1 MGKYIIHFDDKHWQ
15 DLDDELYYRCFEIP
29 WFSTTKTTI
38 SRLTPYT
45 EDSAYAHGYT
55 EAESKYREIR
65 DELEKQAYQRGY
77 ETAKHECEDCQK
89 IRYDAEQ
96 ELVKKAYDTAYA
108 DAEEIYDSGKRA
120 MYQKGLK
127 DAWEAAR
134 KIVLPGDVSGI
145 YLADLEEIFDR
156 SSLQDVIK
164 DYSASECIEKI
175 RAYEQ
180 EKKELFLVGDEVEG
194 DEDGQRGVVID
205 SRFENSQVAVLTG
218 NSKVYSW
225 WSKCAIHKTG
235 RHFPEIAEV
244 MQKMKES
251 DNG

>member
-1 MGKYIIHFDDKHWQ
+1 MERSESVEAYIIHFDDKPWQ
-15 DLDDELYYRCFEIP
+15 DLDNELYYRCFEIP

-77 ETAKHECEDCQK
+77 EG
-89 IRYDAEQ
+89 
-96 ELVKKAYDTAYA
+96 AYDTAYA
-108 DAEEIYDSGKRA
+108 DAEEIYDSGKRV

-134 KIVLPGDVSGI
+134 KIC
-145 YLADLEEIFDR
+145 LEECDGGMQI
-156 SSLQDVIK
+156 SVIK
-164 DYSASECIEKI
+164 DIFNVSYYRDALRDYSASECIEKI
-175 RAYEQ
+175 RAYEL
-180 EKKELFLVGDEVEG
+180 EKEEIQLWDEVING
-194 DEDGQRGVVID
+194 RNFKGTVTDIKDDGMLTIFCQDGTWIN
-205 SRFENSQVAVLTG
+205 SHTRFW
-218 NSKVYSW
+218 K
-225 WSKCAIHKTG
+225 KTG

-244 MQKMKES
+244 LQKMKENN
-251 DNG
+251 DNK

>member
-77 ETAKHECEDCQK
+77 KE
-89 IRYDAEQ
+89 
-96 ELVKKAYDTAYA
+96 AYDTAYA
-108 DAEEIYDSGKRA
+108 DAEEIYESGKRA

-134 KIVLPGDVSGI
+134 KIC
-145 YLADLEEIFDR
+145 LEECDGGMQI
-156 SSLQDVIK
+156 SVIK
-164 DYSASECIEKI
+164 DIFNVSYYRDALRDYSASECIEKI

-180 EKKELFLVGDEVEG
+180 EKEEIHVGDEVKNTQT
-194 DEDGQRGVVID
+194 DARFIVTHMWVNNRGEKGVSGFNYECSAFSTALDLV
-205 SRFENSQVAVLTG
+205 R
-218 NSKVYSW
+218 
-225 WSKCAIHKTG
+225 KTG
-235 RHFPEIAEV
+235 RHFHEIAEV
-244 MQKMKES
+244 LRKMGETN
-251 DNG
+251 NG

>member
-1 MGKYIIHFDDKHWQ
+1 MGKYVIHFDDKPWQ

-77 ETAKHECEDCQK
+77 KE
-89 IRYDAEQ
+89 
-96 ELVKKAYDTAYA
+96 AYDTAYA
-108 DAEEIYDSGKRA
+108 DAEEIYESGKRA

-134 KIVLPGDVSGI
+134 KICTNWVLSDSLLSKIFGIDKTIDDVMK
-145 YLADLEEIFDR
+145 ENT
-156 SSLQDVIK
+156 
-164 DYSASECIEKI
+164 ASEAIEKI
-175 RAYEQ
+175 QAYEQ
-180 EKKELFLVGDEVEG
+180 EKEEQIIKGDSVLIKSTPEVEILVTYADEEYVSGIALTEVDGNCEIG
-194 DEDGQRGVVID
+194 DQYTNIRISNVEKTDKHYDIA
-205 SRFENSQVAVLTG
+205 SVL
-218 NSKVYSW
+218 
-225 WSKCAIHKTG
+225 
-235 RHFPEIAEV
+235 
-244 MQKMKES
+244 QKMREES
-251 DNG
+251 DG

>member
-1 MGKYIIHFDDKHWQ
+1 MGTYIIHFDDKPWE
-15 DLDDELYYRCFEIP
+15 DLDDEQYYRCKEIP

-77 ETAKHECEDCQK
+77 EE
-89 IRYDAEQ
+89 
-96 ELVKKAYDTAYA
+96 AYDTAYA
-108 DAEEIYDSGKRA
+108 DAEEIYESGKRV

-134 KIVLPGDVSGI
+134 KIAVMPDGKLEAIFGTS
-145 YLADLEEIFDR
+145 YLTEIFT
-156 SSLQDVIK
+156 

-180 EKKELFLVGDEVEG
+180 EKEGQIQVGDEVEAAFG
-194 DEDGQRGVVID
+194 KATVTETTEKHVYYFYADGSYGFDEKEHV
-205 SRFENSQVAVLTG
+205 T
-218 NSKVYSW
+218 
-225 WSKCAIHKTG
+225 KTG

-244 MQKMKES
+244 LAKMKES